1 MGNTAGWTT
10 NPSRV
15 QPPKQGGK
23 LAKFFRKALAPPAYL
38 NPSYTSFSEKEGA
51 RDYKMTVNMQEMN
64 FRGMTVNAVGNKL
77 VTHNLQRKRDEY
89 FRQLVMD
96 WNNHFMIIPLQAER
110 LNNPMQQSFVQQ
122 RQLTVPNAYGQFY
135 AFMKALSAAFGTI
148 QS

>member
-1 MGNTAGWTT
+1 MGYTASWTNLAT
-10 NPSRV
+10 KK
-15 QPPKQGGK
+15 PPKQGGK
-23 LAKFFRKALAPPAYL
+23 LASFFRKALAPPAYL

-51 RDYKMTVNMQEMN
+51 RDYKITQNINEMN

-77 VTHNLQRKRDEY
+77 VTNNLQRKRDEY

-96 WNNHFMIIPLQAER
+96 WNNHFMVVPLEAER
-110 LNNPMQQSFVQQ
+110 LNNPMHASFVSQ
-122 RQLTVPNAYGQFY
+122 RQLTVPNAYGQWY